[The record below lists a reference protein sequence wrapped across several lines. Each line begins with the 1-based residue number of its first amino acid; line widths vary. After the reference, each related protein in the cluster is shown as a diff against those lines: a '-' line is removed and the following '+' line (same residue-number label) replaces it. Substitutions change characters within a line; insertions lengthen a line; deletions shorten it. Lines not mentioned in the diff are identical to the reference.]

1 MRGPIPKKPK
11 HKALDLDAAEAIG
24 LQGLG
29 FLAAD
34 DDRIAKFLGL
44 TGILPN
50 DLIARAKTPEMLLA
64 VLEYLAQ
71 DELLLLEFAAEAEI
85 QPEIAGEAIRLL
97 VRTDQADFS
106 D

>member
-1 MRGPIPKKPK
+1 MRGPVPKKPK

-50 DLIARAKTPEMLLA
+50 DLIANAKTAEMLLA

-71 DELLLLEFAAEAEI
+71 DEQLLLQFAGEAEI
-85 QPEIAGEAIRLL
+85 QPEVAVEAMRLL
-97 VRTDQADFS
+97 EPTGQANFS

>member
-1 MRGPIPKKPK
+1 MRGPVPKKPK

-24 LQGLG
+24 LQGLS

-44 TGILPN
+44 TGILTN

-64 VLEYLAQ
+64 VLEYLSQ
-71 DELLLLEFAAEAEI
+71 DEQLLLRFAGEAEI
-85 QPEIAGEAIRLL
+85 QPEMAAKAMRLL
-97 VRTDQADFS
+97 EPTNQTDFS
-106 D
+106 N